1 MKKLLFF
8 LIFPCA
14 IFAQKNK
21 ILLLNGYLH
30 VGNGQT
36 METAL
41 IGIENGK
48 ISMIGNAL
56 TTKIDKKYWER
67 WRPTWGVLILDWL

>member
-8 LIFPCA
+8 LVFPCVLV
-14 IFAQKNK
+14 AQKNK
-21 ILLLNGYLH
+21 ILLLNGFLH

-48 ISMIGNAL
+48 ITMIGNAL
-56 TTKIDKKYWER
+56 TTKIDRKYWD
-67 WRPTWGVLILDWL
+67 TIISLDRQHV